1 MMAEPQLSRVYT
13 QEANTSPASGCF
25 QPGVRS
31 WHLQGL
37 VTSRESNVG
46 HQQLYWG
53 HLRNFS
59 EGSRSCWVCSNRHGL
74 IRKHCLSMGHQ
85 YFRQYMKDV
94 GCVKSD

>member
-1 MMAEPQLSRVYT
+1 MPQFRNLCSLEPVLHN
-13 QEANTSPASGCF
+13 E
-25 QPGVRS
+25 RS
-31 WHLQGL
+31 HHNEKPTPL
-37 VTSRESNVG
+37 SRESDVG